1 MVNSALPKSLV
12 LSIGVGIGL
21 FIAFIG
27 MKDTG
32 LSVVGA
38 DATNLVGLGGC
49 PAEYLDPDIPKACMS
64 HGESFLVASLQAPVI
79 TR

>member
-1 MVNSALPKSLV
+1 MMHQALPKSLV

-38 DATNLVGLGGC
+38 DSTNLLGLGGC
-49 PAEYLDPDIPKACMS
+49 PAEYLDPEIPKACMS
-64 HGESFLVASLQAPVI
+64 HGEPSPLNSLCMLP
-79 TR
+79 